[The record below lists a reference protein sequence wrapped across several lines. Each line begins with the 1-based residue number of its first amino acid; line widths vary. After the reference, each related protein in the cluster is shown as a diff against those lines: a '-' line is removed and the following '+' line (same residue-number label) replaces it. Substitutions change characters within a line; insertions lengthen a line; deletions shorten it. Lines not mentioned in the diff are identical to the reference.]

1 MKPYAKAQTIP
12 LTEKTDR
19 RRVLTEKQKQ
29 EIREIYAKGELG
41 TRRIAA
47 LFGCSRSLVVLIVNP
62 ERAAK
67 VKARFK
73 AHWRDY
79 RNARGQAYY
88 TRAIRN
94 WRNYKYALYKAAQG
108 AQERED
114 ANPAQVEGEPA
125 ASAQEGTERASA

>member
-47 LFGCSRSLVVLIVNP
+47 LFGCSRSLVQLVINP
-62 ERAAK
+62 EIAERN
-67 VKARFK
+67 KARFK

-79 RNARGQAYY
+79 HNARGQAYY

-94 WRNYKYALYKAAQG
+94 WRNYKYALYKTAQG
-108 AQERED
+108 VQERED
-114 ANPAQVEGEPA
+114 ANPAQIEGEPD
-125 ASAQEGTERASA
+125 ASAQKGAERASA